1 MRCQQTFQNKIFVDI
16 TQQYFLNFPANDL
29 NFHSRWG
36 WWDWTKAIFL
46 NLLYFT
52 KLENLCRY
60 SVHLLL
66 VLPPCRIQRVEVSK
80 QALEAAEKAE
90 IRVSANKRYT
100 REVLIFAVVWP
111 LLYNAYFSSHSLG
124 KHTSASMRLLCFHC

>member
-1 MRCQQTFQNKIFVDI
+1 MSSNIISNFKQKSSLIMDLLNWKTSVGTPPLSI
-16 TQQYFLNFPANDL
+16 TSLQDPE
-29 NFHSRWG
+29 SRS
-36 WWDWTKAIFL
+36 KQA
-46 NLLYFT
+46 
-52 KLENLCRY
+52 
-60 SVHLLL
+60 
-66 VLPPCRIQRVEVSK
+66 SK

>member
-1 MRCQQTFQNKIFVDI
+1 MDLLNWKTSVDTPPLSI
-16 TQQYFLNFPANDL
+16 TSLQDPE
-29 NFHSRWG
+29 SR
-36 WWDWTKAIFL
+36 
-46 NLLYFT
+46 
-52 KLENLCRY
+52 
-60 SVHLLL
+60 
-66 VLPPCRIQRVEVSK
+66 SK